1 MKLAE
6 LSVRRPVFITSL
18 FLVILGL
25 GILARMTL
33 KTSLYPDVTFPV
45 INVIVPFP
53 GAGPEEIEAQIAK
66 PIETE
71 LNSLSGIRTV
81 RSLSLDGA
89 AVMTAV
95 FTMNTDI
102 RFAEQ
107 KVIQSMARIRSNL
120 PNGILEP
127 TVKSID
133 PSDTPVVTL
142 SLSAQIPDSE
152 LFDLADREVKPLLE
166 QIDEVGQV
174 EIQGARKREIEVDLN
189 LDQLKAHEMSAE
201 EVVGRLSAAG
211 MNIPAGQIEDPK
223 HETLVRTVGQFDSLE
238 AILKTPIRF
247 VGNEAETSLRDVAT
261 VRDSFEDEQS
271 RVYVD
276 GKHAVSLRVFRR
288 SGANTVEVSNG
299 VKNAVQ
305 AINRDLAAKYKGFEL
320 SVLRDGA
327 TPVREGV
334 KDATEAILFGV
345 FLTVLVVLLFLGN
358 LKSTV
363 ITALAL
369 PNSLL
374 GAFLFMWIAG
384 FSVNITTLAAL
395 ALAVGLLIDD
405 AIVVRENIFRRME
418 TGEEP
423 AQAAILGTT
432 EVTLAVVAT
441 TLTVLSVFGPVSFL
455 RGIIGQFFKEFGLT
469 ICFAMLI
476 SLLDSLT
483 IAPML
488 SAYFGGGGKHDPA
501 RPGIFARGLKK
512 VIDPF
517 NRLQDRWERF
527 YLRVLERTLKHPLQ
541 VLLGALAIFALSF
554 VVLAYLP
561 KSFVP
566 SQESGEFQVVLNMP
580 AGVSLDAMDETATQA
595 DQKIRAFSDVA
606 RTVLSIGNS
615 IGEKNHA
622 EILVLLKPS
631 SDRKLSTSEVKEK
644 VRSTLRT
651 LPQTIVSVE
660 DLLDIGGGAGQPFV
674 LNITGENVEDLKKV
688 SGDLVERLK
697 KDPDLKDVDRS
708 YRAGASELRWVLDP
722 IMTQE
727 FGVSS
732 AEAGHEL
739 RLLIA
744 GDTPAKFHTEGRE
757 YNIRVRL
764 IPKDRDLRTSFSRIT
779 VPNLNHR
786 MIPLTSVAREVSS
799 ETPAKIERENR
810 KKFIQVSADVSGAGR
825 GLSAAIQ
832 DTKHLLDSG
841 ELKLPSGV
849 HYEFSGETKDF
860 EELLSSVLL
869 AVGLSVFAM
878 YLVLASLYE
887 SFFVPLSIMLV
898 LPLAVC
904 GAFYALGV
912 THSHLDIY
920 SMIGCVLLMGVAA
933 KNSILLVDYIQEGLR
948 EGKNLRDSI
957 LNAGRVRLRPILMTS
972 FALIAGMLPMALPLQ
987 ESARQ
992 RAPMAIAVIGGV
1004 ITSTLLTLVV
1014 VPAAYEYIL
1023 RFQNWVLGL
1032 FKGVLHKP
1040 KF

>member
-1 MKLAE
+1 VKIAE
-6 LSVRRPVFITSL
+6 LSTKRPVFVSCV

-25 GILARMTL
+25 GIVARGTL

-45 INVIVPFP
+45 VNVIVPFP
-53 GAGPEEIEAQIAK
+53 GAGPDEIEAQIAK

-71 LNSLSGIRTV
+71 LNSISGIRTV

-95 FTMNTDI
+95 FNMNTDI

-107 KVIQSMARIRSNL
+107 KIIQTMARVRATL
-120 PNGILEP
+120 PSGILEP

-142 SLSAQIPDSE
+142 SLQATASEAE
-152 LFDLADREVKPLLE
+152 LFDLADREVKSLLE
-166 QIDEVGQV
+166 QVDQVGQV
-174 EIQGARKREIEVDLN
+174 EIQGARRREIQVDLD
-189 LDQLKAHEMSAE
+189 LAKLHAHEMSAE
-201 EVVGRLSAAG
+201 EVVGRMSAAG
-211 MNIPAGQIEDPK
+211 MNIPSGQIEDPK
-223 HETLVRTVGQFDSLE
+223 RETLVRTVGQFDSLD

-247 VGNEAETSLRDVAT
+247 VGNEAETSLKDVAS
-261 VRDSFEDEQS
+261 VRDSLEDEKS

-276 GKHAVSLRVFRR
+276 GKRALTIKVFKR
-288 SGANTVEVSNG
+288 SGANTVEVSDG
-299 VKNAVQ
+299 VQ
-305 AINRDLAAKYKGFEL
+305 ASVRELNQDLKSKFEGFEL

-334 KDATEAILFGV
+334 KDATEAIIFGV
-345 FLTVLVVLLFLGN
+345 VLTILVVLLFLGN
-358 LKSTV
+358 FRSTF

-374 GAFLFMWIAG
+374 GAFLFMWLAG
-384 FSVNITTLAAL
+384 FSINITTLAAL

-418 TGEEP
+418 EGEEP
-423 AQAAILGTT
+423 KTAAVLGTS

-488 SAYFGGGGKHDPA
+488 SAYFGGGRSEIA
-501 RPGIFARGLKK
+501 STNFISRGFQRI
-512 VIDPF
+512 VVPF
-517 NRLQDRWERF
+517 NRLQSALERI
-527 YLRVLERTLKHPLQ
+527 YLRALERTLKHPLK
-541 VLLGALAIFALSF
+541 VLLGALAIFGLSF
-554 VVLAYLP
+554 VVLAFIP

-566 SQESGEFQVVLNMP
+566 SQELGEFQAILKMP
-580 AGVSLDAMDETATQA
+580 AGVSIQAMDDTSQIA
-595 DQKIRAFSDVA
+595 DQKIRAMSEVA
-606 RTVLSIGNS
+606 RTVVTIGSS

-622 EILVLLKPS
+622 EILVILKS
-631 SDRKLSTSEVKEK
+631 SSQRHGSTSVVKER
-644 VRSTLRT
+644 VRQALQGI
-651 LPQTIVSVE
+651 PQTIATVE

-674 LNITGENVEDLKKV
+674 LNVTGENAEDLKAV
-688 SGDLVERLK
+688 SSALVERLRK
-697 KDPDLKDVDRS
+697 NPDLKDVDQS

-722 IMTQE
+722 ARTQE

-739 RLLIA
+739 RLLVA
-744 GDTPAKFHTEGRE
+744 GETPAKFHAQGRE
-757 YNIRVRL
+757 YDIRVRL
-764 IPKDRDLRTSFSRIT
+764 RPEDRDLRVSAPRIT

-786 MIPLTSVAREVSS
+786 MIPLTSVANPLTA

-810 KKFIQVSADVSGAGR
+810 KRFIQISAAVAENGR
-825 GLSAAIQ
+825 GLSAALQ
-832 DTKHLLDSG
+832 ETKRLFESG
-841 ELKLPSGV
+841 ELKVPPGI
-849 HYEFSGETKDF
+849 HFEFSGQTKDF
-860 EELLSSVLL
+860 QELLNSVLL
-869 AVGLSVFAM
+869 AVSLSIFAM

-898 LPLAVC
+898 LPLAIC
-904 GAFYALGV
+904 GAFYGLGI

-948 EGKNLRDSI
+948 EGKSLRDSI
-957 LNAGRVRLRPILMTS
+957 LKAGQVRLRPILMTS
-972 FALIAGMLPMALPLQ
+972 FALIAGMLPMAFPLQ

-992 RAPMAIAVIGGV
+992 RAPMAIAVIGGL

-1023 RFQNWVLGL
+1023 RLQGFVLGKL
-1032 FKGVLHKP
+1032 RAIQGR
-1040 KF
+1040 